1 MATQFREISQSVVVG
16 LLLVISF
23 VTSAGC
29 RRTGS
34 ESGASWGAGQLNGPE
49 QARSERDFILSLQQ
63 ALKAGDR
70 NRILSFIR
78 FPVRVG
84 EGKTR
89 ADMDE
94 DMFTRDYDKIWNP
107 QTVKA
112 VIDENPD
119 QLEWPPGAL
128 SDNVGCGEVLFSK
141 TSDGQ
146 FRITG
151 FDISEYRIAG
161 ISLPDCYR
169 ARDFVRQLQAAVAGD
184 HRQQIADMIKY
195 PLHFHGRRKTL
206 ILHSA
211 TDTLRNY
218 DLVFSGSLRQA
229 LAKQQVRNLM
239 GQADGVAIEGGYIW
253 INEPSENGEFKIVS
267 IFAP

>member
-1 MATQFREISQSVVVG
+1 MVIQFREISQSLVVR
-16 LLLVISF
+16 LLLVTAF

-34 ESGASWGAGQLNGPE
+34 EGGASWGAGQLNGPQ

-89 ADMDE
+89 ADIDE
-94 DMFTRDYDKIWNP
+94 GMFTRDYDKIWNP

-119 QLEWPPGAL
+119 QIESAPGAL
-128 SDNVGCGEVLFSK
+128 SNNVGCGEVLFSK
-141 TSDGQ
+141 TRDGQ

-151 FDISEYRIAG
+151 FDIWNIGLRACRSQTATELEILCGSSRLRSRAITG
-161 ISLPDCYR
+161 SRLP
-169 ARDFVRQLQAAVAGD
+169 
-184 HRQQIADMIKY
+184 I
-195 PLHFHGRRKTL
+195 
-206 ILHSA
+206 
-211 TDTLRNY
+211 
-218 DLVFSGSLRQA
+218 
-229 LAKQQVRNLM
+229 
-239 GQADGVAIEGGYIW
+239 
-253 INEPSENGEFKIVS
+253 
-267 IFAP
+267 